1 MKQSKLMSCVE
12 ICCNVGSGILIAW
25 IVTLYFIPW
34 MFDIEI
40 THTAALEV
48 TLVYTT
54 VSLARGYIW
63 RRLFNGR

>member
-1 MKQSKLMSCVE
+1 
-12 ICCNVGSGILIAW
+12 
-25 IVTLYFIPW
+25 

-54 VSLARGYIW
+54 VSLVRGYIW